1 MQQRSDLSRSG
12 RVRLIYVQFLVP
24 ACRDCFPAVAVP
36 SIPIRTTS
44 MTCACYREWRE
55 GHSFFMPNES
65 PCCTPQTTAQPGT
78 HVGPGKIS
86 SDIMSRK
93 KPKGSSQWLARLNVA
108 WIRHC
113 RPRYCSHQPSLVVP
127 EAEDP
132 LSGCT
137 KMAISLDLTCR
148 LVVNTRQPCQQ
159 LEPQILAVSSLP
171 VSA

>member
-1 MQQRSDLSRSG
+1 M
-12 RVRLIYVQFLVP
+12 P
-24 ACRDCFPAVAVP
+24 TCRDCFPAVAVP

-44 MTCACYREWRE
+44 HDMCLLPEMARRAFY
-55 GHSFFMPNES
+55 MLNES
-65 PCCTPQTTAQPGT
+65 PCCTPQTTARPGT
-78 HVGPGKIS
+78 HVGPGKLS

-137 KMAISLDLTCR
+137 KMAISLDSTCR